1 MPSKFFQRRRLRRG
15 GESEGG
21 GGQQQQQQTLLK
33 TQRRT
38 RQKRAAKGRRDNDNF
53 EEEEDAEKEE
63 TTSMLFARV
72 DEEELL
78 EESDSEVSEM
88 DHGRGGRVK
97 RRRRRRRSEY
107 WKRSSSSS
115 LENVLPTEE
124 EEGGSAGGGFVV
136 VAERSEQ
143 TTSGFVANEE
153 KAEVTSAKKKKSDE
167 VSDPVYRLLRCAQRE
182 DDEQMKR
189 FTTVPEGFDIAL
201 VNERE
206 VSAEPRLKQLNKL
219 FQREDE
225 RIGDISKD
233 VKECCGLVLEDART
247 REAVGYALFHDRK
260 VHEWEATKKLTVSPP
275 RLSHVFVKQE
285 YRRRGF
291 GTALVSRW
299 IKEFAI
305 DAKAFAVDMPNG
317 KMLKLLKHARCEVAV
332 EKSGFE
338 AGTIHFLNLP
348 I

>member
-167 VSDPVYRLLRCAQRE
+167 VSDPMYRLLRYAQRE
-182 DDEQMKR
+182 DDEQIKR
-189 FTTVPEGFDIAL
+189 FATVPEGFDIAL

-206 VSAEPRLKQLNKL
+206 VSADARLKQLNKL

-233 VKECCGLVLEDART
+233 VKECFGLVLEDART

>member
-1 MPSKFFQRRRLRRG
+1 MSSKFFQRRPRLRRG
-15 GESEGG
+15 GERGG
-21 GGQQQQQQTLLK
+21 GGQQQQQQQTRRE
-33 TQRRT
+33 TRRRT
-38 RQKRAAKGRRDNDNF
+38 RQKRAKGGRNSDDNF
-53 EEEEDAEKEE
+53 EEEEEEEE

-88 DHGRGGRVK
+88 DHGRGGRE

-124 EEGGSAGGGFVV
+124 EEGGSGGGFVV
-136 VAERSEQ
+136 VAERSDQ

-189 FTTVPEGFDIAL
+189 FATVPEGFDIAL

-206 VSAEPRLKQLNKL
+206 VSADARLKQLNKL

-233 VKECCGLVLEDART
+233 VKECFGLVLEDART

-275 RLSHVFVKQE
+275 RLSHVFVKPE

>member
-53 EEEEDAEKEE
+53 EKEDDPEEE

-88 DHGRGGRVK
+88 DHERGGRVK
-97 RRRRRRRSEY
+97 RRRRRRRRSEY
-107 WKRSSSSS
+107 WKRSSSS

-124 EEGGSAGGGFVV
+124 EEGGSAGGFVV

-189 FTTVPEGFDIAL
+189 FATVPEGFDIAL

-206 VSAEPRLKQLNKL
+206 VSADARLKQLNKL

-233 VKECCGLVLEDART
+233 VKECFGLVLGDART

-275 RLSHVFVKQE
+275 RLSHVFVKPE

>member
-15 GESEGG
+15 GESVV

-38 RQKRAAKGRRDNDNF
+38 RQKRAAKGRRNNNNF
-53 EEEEDAEKEE
+53 EEEEDEEKEE

-189 FTTVPEGFDIAL
+189 FATVPEGFDIAL

-206 VSAEPRLKQLNKL
+206 VSADARLKQLNKL

-233 VKECCGLVLEDART
+233 VKECFGLVLEDART

-275 RLSHVFVKQE
+275 RLSHVFVKPE

-338 AGTIHFLNLP
+338 AGTLHFLNLP

>member
-1 MPSKFFQRRRLRRG
+1 MKEEEDGSSDNNNDNNNRRSSKHND
-15 GESEGG
+15 
-21 GGQQQQQQTLLK
+21 
-33 TQRRT
+33 RT
-38 RQKRAAKGRRDNDNF
+38 RQKRAAKGRRDNKNNF
-53 EEEEDAEKEE
+53 EEEEDAEEEE

-167 VSDPVYRLLRCAQRE
+167 VSDPVYRLLRYAQRE

-189 FTTVPEGFDIAL
+189 FATVPEGFDIAL

-206 VSAEPRLKQLNKL
+206 VSADARLKQLNKL

-233 VKECCGLVLEDART
+233 VKECFGLVLEDART

>member
-38 RQKRAAKGRRDNDNF
+38 RQKRAAKGRRDNANF
-53 EEEEDAEKEE
+53 EQEDDPEEE

-124 EEGGSAGGGFVV
+124 KEGGSAGGGFVV

-167 VSDPVYRLLRCAQRE
+167 VSDPVYRLLRYAQRE
-182 DDEQMKR
+182 DDEQIKR
-189 FTTVPEGFDIAL
+189 FATVPEGFDIAL

-206 VSAEPRLKQLNKL
+206 VSADARLKQLNKL

-233 VKECCGLVLEDART
+233 VKECFGLVLEDART

>member
-1 MPSKFFQRRRLRRG
+1 MSSKFFQRRPRLRRG
-15 GESEGG
+15 GERGG
-21 GGQQQQQQTLLK
+21 GGQQQQQQQTRRE
-33 TQRRT
+33 TRRRT
-38 RQKRAAKGRRDNDNF
+38 RQKRAKGGRNSDDNF
-53 EEEEDAEKEE
+53 EEEEEEEE

-88 DHGRGGRVK
+88 DHGRGGRERR

-124 EEGGSAGGGFVV
+124 EEGGSGGGFVV
-136 VAERSEQ
+136 VAERSDQ

-189 FTTVPEGFDIAL
+189 FATVPEGFDIVL

-206 VSAEPRLKQLNKL
+206 VSADARLKQLNKL

-233 VKECCGLVLEDART
+233 VKECFGLVLEDART

-275 RLSHVFVKQE
+275 RLSHVFVKPE

>member
-1 MPSKFFQRRRLRRG
+1 
-15 GESEGG
+15 
-21 GGQQQQQQTLLK
+21 
-33 TQRRT
+33 
-38 RQKRAAKGRRDNDNF
+38 
-53 EEEEDAEKEE
+53 
-63 TTSMLFARV
+63 MLFARV

-124 EEGGSAGGGFVV
+124 KEGGSAGGGFVV

-167 VSDPVYRLLRCAQRE
+167 VSDPVYRLLRYAQRE

-189 FTTVPEGFDIAL
+189 FATVPEGFDIAL
-201 VNERE
+201 
-206 VSAEPRLKQLNKL
+206 LNKL

-233 VKECCGLVLEDART
+233 VKECFGLVLEDART

-260 VHEWEATKKLTVSPP
+260 VHE
-275 RLSHVFVKQE
+275 
-285 YRRRGF
+285 RGF

>member
-15 GESEGG
+15 GESVV

-38 RQKRAAKGRRDNDNF
+38 RQKRAAKGGRDNDNF
-53 EEEEDAEKEE
+53 EKEDDPEEE

-124 EEGGSAGGGFVV
+124 EEGGSAGGFVV

-189 FTTVPEGFDIAL
+189 FATVPEGFDIAL

-206 VSAEPRLKQLNKL
+206 VSADARLKQLNKL

-233 VKECCGLVLEDART
+233 VKECFGLVLEDART

-275 RLSHVFVKQE
+275 RLSHVFVKPE

-338 AGTIHFLNLP
+338 AGTLHFLNLP

>member
-21 GGQQQQQQTLLK
+21 GGGQQQQQKLLK

-124 EEGGSAGGGFVV
+124 KEGGSAGGGFVV

-167 VSDPVYRLLRCAQRE
+167 VSDPVYRLLRYAQRE
-182 DDEQMKR
+182 EDEQMER
-189 FTTVPEGFDIAL
+189 FATVPEGFDIAL

-206 VSAEPRLKQLNKL
+206 VSADARLKQLNKL

-233 VKECCGLVLEDART
+233 VKECFGLVLEDART
-247 REAVGYALFHDRK
+247 REAVAYALFHDRK

>member
-15 GESEGG
+15 GESVV

-38 RQKRAAKGRRDNDNF
+38 RQKRAAKGRRKNNNF
-53 EEEEDAEKEE
+53 EEEEDEEKEE

-189 FTTVPEGFDIAL
+189 FATVPEGFDIAL

-206 VSAEPRLKQLNKL
+206 VSADARLKQLNKL

-233 VKECCGLVLEDART
+233 VKECFGLVLEDART

-275 RLSHVFVKQE
+275 RLSHVFVKPE

-299 IKEFAI
+299 MKEFAI

-338 AGTIHFLNLP
+338 AGTLHFLNLP

>member
-1 MPSKFFQRRRLRRG
+1 
-15 GESEGG
+15 
-21 GGQQQQQQTLLK
+21 
-33 TQRRT
+33 
-38 RQKRAAKGRRDNDNF
+38 
-53 EEEEDAEKEE
+53 
-63 TTSMLFARV
+63 MLFARV

-88 DHGRGGRVK
+88 DHGRGGRE

-124 EEGGSAGGGFVV
+124 EEGGSGGGFVV
-136 VAERSEQ
+136 VAERSDQ

-189 FTTVPEGFDIAL
+189 FATVPEGFDIAL

-206 VSAEPRLKQLNKL
+206 VSADARLKQLNKL

-233 VKECCGLVLEDART
+233 VKECFGLVLDDART

-275 RLSHVFVKQE
+275 RLSHVFVKPE

-305 DAKAFAVDMPNG
+305 DAKAFAADMPNG

>member
-15 GESEGG
+15 GEIEGG

-97 RRRRRRRSEY
+97 RRRRRSEY

-124 EEGGSAGGGFVV
+124 KEGGSAGGGFVV

-167 VSDPVYRLLRCAQRE
+167 VSDPVYRLLRYAQRE
-182 DDEQMKR
+182 DDEQMER
-189 FTTVPEGFDIAL
+189 FATVPEGFDIAL

-206 VSAEPRLKQLNKL
+206 VSADARLKQLNKL

-233 VKECCGLVLEDART
+233 VKECFGLVLEDART

-275 RLSHVFVKQE
+275 RLSHVFVKPE

>member
-21 GGQQQQQQTLLK
+21 GGGGQQQQQKLLK

-38 RQKRAAKGRRDNDNF
+38 RQKRAAKGGRDNDNF
-53 EEEEDAEKEE
+53 EKEDDPEEE

-124 EEGGSAGGGFVV
+124 EEGGSAGGFVV

-189 FTTVPEGFDIAL
+189 FATVPEGFDIAL

-206 VSAEPRLKQLNKL
+206 VSADARLKQLNKL

-233 VKECCGLVLEDART
+233 VKECFGLVLEDART

-275 RLSHVFVKQE
+275 RLSHVFVKPE